1 MCGIAVAI
9 GWPEAAVT
17 VQKLLQGILHRGD
30 VTDPVASLRKDVAMG
45 TRRLQIVDAERATQ
59 PQLSFDRRIAIAF
72 NGEIYNH
79 CELRRELSN
88 LGVVFRTE
96 SDTELLASALQF
108 WGPHALERLVGMYA
122 FVAVDVV
129 SGEFLAAR
137 DPFGVK
143 PLYAIQSTDS
153 FLFCSEIQ
161 PLLKTVPAGDVLLV
175 PPGYMVTGKGCGRYK
190 SLIYPRTDLPVQY
203 DPATLDGL
211 LSEAVRLRLPPG
223 LPVATLFSGG
233 IDSTLVAHY
242 VRQLRS
248 DAPCYFVGSTSAP
261 DSPFAAEYADRAG
274 VTLPLVQFEPDS
286 EDIFSQLGHVIEVT
300 ESFEPNL
307 VRGAI
312 CSLMA
317 GEQMHHDGYRVA
329 LCGEGADELFCGYP
343 PLELAFFNDEI
354 EGRAFRDEC
363 LQLMNRVSLQRI
375 DRCSMRHQVEMREP
389 FLDPAVVTYALGL
402 DAAALVNE
410 VDGLPRGKA
419 PLRDIYDLYSGL
431 PRSIRDR
438 AKIPFGEGAGLDVA
452 PQDSTWKRRFN
463 DVISDAELLDG
474 RVEFSEFNIQS
485 KEELHYIRHLNQV
498 MDISRV
504 PHLRDRAWIS
514 FSVKQNR
521 EKLESYAYFSL

>member
-1 MCGIAVAI
+1 
-9 GWPEAAVT
+9 
-17 VQKLLQGILHRGD
+17 
-30 VTDPVASLRKDVAMG
+30 
-45 TRRLQIVDAERATQ
+45 
-59 PQLSFDRRIAIAF
+59 
-72 NGEIYNH
+72 
-79 CELRRELSN
+79 
-88 LGVVFRTE
+88 
-96 SDTELLASALQF
+96 
-108 WGPHALERLVGMYA
+108 
-122 FVAVDVV
+122 
-129 SGEFLAAR
+129 
-137 DPFGVK
+137 
-143 PLYAIQSTDS
+143 
-153 FLFCSEIQ
+153 
-161 PLLKTVPAGDVLLV
+161 
-175 PPGYMVTGKGCGRYK
+175 
-190 SLIYPRTDLPVQY
+190 
-203 DPATLDGL
+203 
-211 LSEAVRLRLPPG
+211 
-223 LPVATLFSGG
+223 
-233 IDSTLVAHY
+233 
-242 VRQLRS
+242 
-248 DAPCYFVGSTSAP
+248 
-261 DSPFAAEYADRAG
+261 
-274 VTLPLVQFEPDS
+274 
-286 EDIFSQLGHVIEVT
+286 
-300 ESFEPNL
+300 
-307 VRGAI
+307 
-312 CSLMA
+312 
-317 GEQMHHDGYRVA
+317 
-329 LCGEGADELFCGYP
+329 
-343 PLELAFFNDEI
+343 LAFFNDEI